1 MKALKVLE
9 VMDTLQ
15 PPKLMKKTTATTDLY
30 MRRSII
36 LLAVLGLSLVPLVTD
51 AQRSTPLIIDRQKS
65 RATDSPTVVGDTVPN
80 AAHFSGGS
88 TDKVTEERMNKGLVT
103 NSLSALSGQAAGVQ
117 VSSGDNHMAML
128 SSVRVRG
135 TTSLTGGN
143 DPLVIIDG
151 VASDVA
157 TLTSIYP
164 ADIESFTI
172 LKNAAETAKYGSRGA
187 SGVIEVTTKKGKGGK
202 FHISYDGNLGF
213 ESTYKKLSMLSAS
226 EYVKTAE
233 ELGLQYFS
241 QGNDVDY
248 QDAITHTGFVQNHH
262 VAFGGGT
269 ETSNY
274 RASIGLMDHKT
285 VVRTNDYNNFVAKLD
300 IFQKAFDDRLSV
312 ELGVYGSS
320 QKAHDIFDEQG
331 LFYSAAAMN
340 PTISKEREGTGGWGK
355 NSTASQINN
364 PIALLHEQDHE
375 THLNF
380 NTHMKLTYQIW
391 PNLSVSAFGSYS
403 YTSTENSQYLPTWV
417 WAQGQAYR
425 GERKTEDWLGN
436 LSVNYWWDFNSE
448 NRIEATG
455 LMEYKRDVLTGFYTT
470 VKGFTSNEFGYHNLK
485 AGSLRPYGGT
495 GSSYQRPILTS
506 FMGNAKYLF
515 LHRYTLGFTMRA
527 DGSSKVGKNNRWG
540 YFPSFSFEWDILK
553 EPYITHLPY
562 VSQLKLRV
570 SSGISGNLG
579 GIDSY
584 NSLEMYQP
592 IAIVPTYGTPSV
604 TLGHATNA
612 NPDLKWETRGTFNI
626 GLDLGL
632 WRNRLVMTAEYYYS
646 KTHDMLY
653 LYDVSVPPYPYDK
666 LLANLGSMSNQGF
679 ELGLGG
685 TPLETR
691 DMQLNVNMNLSY
703 QKNKLIS
710 LSGNYNGEYMNA
722 KDITPISSLNGAGFH
737 GGNNKIVYQIIGQ
750 PLGVFLLPHCTGV
763 KDFGDGTYYYE
774 IADLNNDGTA
784 DPATDTYIAGQAT
797 PKWTLGSNI
806 SFRYKNF
813 DVSLQMNGAFG
824 HKIYNGTKLTYMNMG
839 AFPDYNVMTDAP
851 KKMIYD
857 QVVTDYF
864 LESGDYLNFDYLT
877 FGWNIP
883 IRRYT
888 PNINALRLSFSINNI
903 GTITSYS
910 GLTPMINSY
919 VVSRTL
925 GIDDKRSYPPY
936 RSFTFGVSISL

>member
-1 MKALKVLE
+1 MK
-9 VMDTLQ
+9 
-15 PPKLMKKTTATTDLY
+15 
-30 MRRSII
+30 RSII
-36 LLAVLGLSLVPLVTD
+36 LFAVFGLSLAPIVTH
-51 AQRSTPLIIDRQKS
+51 AQRNTPLIIDRHKS
-65 RATDSPTVVGDTVPN
+65 RVADSPTTVSDTIPN

-117 VSSGDNHMAML
+117 VSSGNNHMAML

-151 VASDVA
+151 VASDIA
-157 TLTSIYP
+157 TLSSVYP

-187 SGVIEVTTKKGKGGK
+187 SGVIEVTTKKGKEGK
-202 FHISYDGNLGF
+202 FHIAYDGNVGF
-213 ESTYKKLSMLSAS
+213 ESTYKTLHMLSAS
-226 EYVKTAE
+226 DYVKVAD
-233 ELGLQYFS
+233 ELRLDYLDNGH
-241 QGNDVDY
+241 DVDY
-248 QDAITHTGFVQNHH
+248 QDAVMRTGLVQNHH

-269 ETSNY
+269 ESNNY
-274 RASIGLMDHKT
+274 RASIGVMDHKT
-285 VVRTNDYNNFVAKLD
+285 VVRTNDYKNFVAKLD
-300 IFQKAFDDRLSV
+300 ISQKAFDDRLSI

-340 PTISKEREGTGGWGK
+340 PTISKEMNGSGGWAK

-364 PIALLHEQDHE
+364 PMALLQEQDHE
-375 THLNF
+375 KNLNF
-380 NTHMKLTYQIW
+380 NTHVKLSYQIW

-403 YTSTENSQYLPTWV
+403 YTSTENAQYLPTWV

-425 GERKTEDWLGN
+425 GERKSENWLGN
-436 LSVNYWWDFNSE
+436 LAVDYWWDFDSE
-448 NRIEATG
+448 NRLEATG
-455 LMEYKRDVLTGFYTT
+455 LMEYQRDVLTGFYTT

-506 FMGNAKYLF
+506 FMANAKYLF

-540 YFPSFSFEWDILK
+540 YFPSISFEWDLLK
-553 EPYITHLPY
+553 ESFIQQFSDI
-562 VSQLKLRV
+562 SQLKLRV

-604 TLGHATNA
+604 TLGHASNA
-612 NPDLKWETRGTFNI
+612 NPDLKWETRGSFNI

-653 LYDVSVPPYPYDK
+653 MYEVSVPPFPYNK

-685 TPLETR
+685 TPLQTK

-710 LSGNYNGEYMNA
+710 LSGDYNGEHMTANN
-722 KDITPISSLNGAGFH
+722 ITSIGSLNGAGFH
-737 GGNNKIVYQIIGQ
+737 GGNNDIVYQIVGQ
-750 PLGVFLLPHCTGV
+750 PIGVFYLPHCTGV
-763 KDFGDGTYYYE
+763 EDFGDGTYYYD
-774 IADLNNDGTA
+774 IADLDNDGKA
-784 DPATDTYIAGQAT
+784 DPATDRYIAGQAT

-813 DVSLQMNGAFG
+813 DISLQMNGAFG
-824 HKIYNGTKLTYMNMG
+824 HKIYNGTTLTFMNMG
-839 AFPDYNVMTDAP
+839 SFPDYNVMSDAP
-851 KKMIYD
+851 KRMIYD
-857 QVVTDYF
+857 QMATDYY

-877 FGWNIP
+877 FGWNMP

-888 PNINALRLSFSINNI
+888 TYINTLRLSFSINNI

-919 VVSRTL
+919 VVSSTL
-925 GIDDKRSYPPY
+925 GIDDKRSSPPY
-936 RSFTFGVSISL
+936 RSYTFGVSISL